1 MPHVYRQKVCPII
14 SHEAQNMSCHKM
26 HIRPATY
33 SEIGKLMAIFGNA
46 KSIMR
51 SSGNRHQWDGN
62 YPTEDIIRRD
72 IDNGNCYVLCRK
84 GDIIGT
90 MALIPGPDSTYAE
103 IDGEWPDN
111 ESYYVIHRIAAA
123 STGGNIARTML
134 DWAFGHIEELG
145 CSVIRID
152 THRDNCI
159 MKHILTSYGFRMCGV
174 IRLEDGSPRDAY
186 HLKYFRLSK
195 EG

>member
-1 MPHVYRQKVCPII
+1 
-14 SHEAQNMSCHKM
+14 M

-51 SSGNRHQWDGN
+51 SSGIRHQWDGN

-103 IDGEWPDN
+103 IDGEWPDD

-134 DWAFGHIEELG
+134 DCAQNVTIFALKSRVDITLPPDAQFAGRNSA
-145 CSVIRID
+145 SV
-152 THRDNCI
+152 TT
-159 MKHILTSYGFRMCGV
+159 LW
-174 IRLEDGSPRDAY
+174 
-186 HLKYFRLSK
+186 
-195 EG
+195 